1 MARLSLAK
9 LERHLYAAADILRS
23 KMDASEYK
31 DFIFGMLFLKR
42 CSDVFEAEREKVITE
57 HGEAFANDPMFYDS
71 FFVPAESR
79 WQYLIDNLN
88 ADRYATLLNTALTR
102 LGEHNGPLEGVLDHI
117 DFMKQVGNKR
127 VINDEDCRALARH
140 FNRYRFRN
148 GDFQFSDLLGA
159 AYEFLINMFAE
170 SAGKKGG
177 DFYTPRDVVRL
188 MVRLLKP
195 QQGMRVYDPTCGS
208 GGMLILSKEYVEQCG
223 GDSADMRLAGQVL
236 DVSAWTIC
244 KLNMILHGI
253 PDAHIER
260 EDTLLHPLHRDAGEL
275 ERFDRVIAN
284 PPFSQNY
291 SRTNMEYPERFRWG
305 WCPTTGKKGDL
316 MFAQHMLAVC
326 KPTGMVATV
335 MPHGVLFRGGEERK
349 IRQKWIE
356 QDLVEAVIGLP
367 QNLFY
372 GATIPACI
380 LVLRPEPGYGNSGKP
395 AARRGQVLFINAD
408 AEYHAG
414 RAQNYLKPEHVEK
427 IVSTFERFD
436 NVPAYARAVSVQ
448 ELADND
454 YNLNIRRYVDN
465 APPPE
470 PHDVRA
476 HLQGGV
482 PVAEIEAKRSL
493 FEAVGLDTER
503 LFTLRVGAASGDVP
517 SAPGVREPSAHYLA
531 TDSGYADFTEALDS
545 RAAIR
550 RVIEADTGIRDRR
563 EQVFAACDD
572 WWDAHSHRLADL
584 PPDATERRDLNGV
597 RSEFLDTFGAAL
609 LPIGALDR
617 FQLAGVVAGWWNDSL
632 PDLKTLM
639 ERGFAGVIDGWLDA
653 IANALDDDEGSG
665 PIFDPFAHPLVQHTM
680 QDYLARIEAEREEIT
695 RLRAE
700 KEAWEAQNPPEDE
713 EEAEGWNYAKDLER
727 RIKEL
732 KDSIREELKRFKEL
746 EKKLGM
752 KKHAGNVAFVAE
764 HAGLKIQLA
773 SVLDQIAALQAELD
787 AYETIKT
794 DLAAARSRYR
804 ELLNQFLETLTQRC
818 NDMSEVQTAT
828 MVLRLLEERVQQAL
842 DGALM
847 RKKRALLECIERLWD
862 KYRITLAH
870 LRADRHDAETRLSG
884 LLERLGYAA

>member
-42 CSDVFEAEREKVITE
+42 CSDVFEAEREKVVAE
-57 HGEAFANDPMFYDS
+57 HGEAYADDPMFYDS
-71 FFVPAESR
+71 FFVPPEAR
-79 WQYLIDNLN
+79 WQHLIDHLN
-88 ADRYATLLNTALTR
+88 TDRYATLLNTALTK
-102 LGEHNGPLEGVLDHI
+102 LGEHNAPLEGVLDHI

-195 QQGMRVYDPTCGS
+195 VQGMSVYDPTCGS

-223 GDSADMRLAGQVL
+223 GDSANLRLAGQVL

-260 EDTLLHPLHRDAGEL
+260 EDTLLHPLHREAGEL

-291 SRTNMEYPERFRWG
+291 SRTNMEFPERFRWG

-316 MFAQHMLAVC
+316 MFTQHMLAVC

-335 MPHGVLFRGGEERK
+335 MPHGVLFRGGEEKK

-356 QDLVEAVIGLP
+356 QDLIEAVIGLP
-367 QNLFY
+367 PNLFY

-380 LVLRPEPGYGNSGKP
+380 LVLRPEPNRKP
-395 AARRGQVLFINAD
+395 AARRDQVLFINAD

-427 IVSTFERFD
+427 IVSTFERFE
-436 NVPAYARAVSVQ
+436 NVRAYARVVSKQ
-448 ELADND
+448 ELIDND
-454 YNLNIRRYVDN
+454 CNLNIRRYVDN

-482 PVAEIEAKRSL
+482 PVTEIESHRRL
-493 FEAVGLDTER
+493 FEALGLDPAH
-503 LFTLRVGAASGDVP
+503 LFAARGAHSDNKGQGT
-517 SAPGVREPSAHYLA
+517 PGVREPSAQYLVA
-531 TDSGYADFTEALDS
+531 HAGYADFADVLDS

-563 EQVFAACDD
+563 EEVFAACDD
-572 WWDAHSHRLADL
+572 WWDAHSRRLADL
-584 PPDATERRDLNGV
+584 PNRRDLNGV

-639 ERGFAGVIDGWLDA
+639 ERGFGGVIEGWLDA
-653 IANALDDDEGSG
+653 IADALEDDEASG
-665 PIFDPFAHPLVQHTM
+665 PLFDPFAHPLVQHTM
-680 QDYLARIEAEREEIT
+680 QDYLIRIEAERQEIT

-732 KDSIREELKRFKEL
+732 KDGAREDLKRFKEL

-752 KKHAGNVAFVAE
+752 KKHAGNAAFAAE
-764 HAGLKIQLA
+764 HAGLKVLLA
-773 SVLDQIAALQAELD
+773 PVLDQIAALQAELEP
-787 AYETIKT
+787 YETIKA
-794 DLAAARSRYR
+794 DLAATRARYR
-804 ELLNQFLETLTQRC
+804 ELLSQFLDTLTQRC
-818 NDMSEVQTAT
+818 SDMSEAQTAT
-828 MVLRLLEERVQQAL
+828 MVLRLLEERVQAAL
-842 DGALM
+842 DGALTRM
-847 RKKRALLECIERLWD
+847 RQALATYVEGLWD
-862 KYRITLAH
+862 KYRVTLTE
-870 LRADRHDAETRLSG
+870 LRAESAVLENRLNRLMRG
-884 LLERLGYAA
+884 LAYV

>member
-9 LERHLYAAADILRS
+9 LERHLYSAADILRS
-23 KMDASEYK
+23 KMDAAEYK

-42 CSDVFEAEREKVITE
+42 CSDEFDAQRERIVSR
-57 HGEAFANDPMFYDS
+57 HGKQYADVPEFYEGT
-71 FFVPAESR
+71 FFVPPEAR
-79 WQYLIDNLN
+79 WQHLIDHLN
-88 ADRYATLLNTALTR
+88 TDRYATLLNQALTK
-102 LGEHNGPLEGVLDHI
+102 LGEHNGPLDGVLDHI

-195 QQGMRVYDPTCGS
+195 TAGMSIYDPTCGS
-208 GGMLILSKEYVEQCG
+208 GGMLILSKEYVEESG
-223 GDSADMRLAGQVL
+223 GDGKNLELSGQVL

-253 PDAHIER
+253 LDARILR
-260 EDTLLHPLHRDAGEL
+260 EDTLLHPLHREHGEL

-291 SRTNMEYPERFRWG
+291 ARTNMEFPERFRWG

-326 KPTGMVATV
+326 KPNGMVATV
-335 MPHGVLFRGGEERK
+335 MPHGVLFRGGEEKK
-349 IRQKWIE
+349 IRAKWIE
-356 QDLVEAVIGLP
+356 QDLIEAVIGLP

-380 LVLRPEPGYGNSGKP
+380 LVLRPESNRKP

-414 RAQNYLKPEHVEK
+414 RAQNYLKPEHLEK
-427 IVSTFERFD
+427 IVSTFERFED
-436 NVPAYARAVSVQ
+436 VPAYAEVVSVAT
-448 ELADND
+448 LAEND

-465 APPPE
+465 APPSE
-470 PHDVRA
+470 PQDVRA
-476 HLQGGV
+476 HLHGGV
-482 PVAEIEAKRSL
+482 PVAEINAWQEL
-493 FEAVGLDTER
+493 FEAVGFDPGR
-503 LFTLRVGAASGDVP
+503 LFVHPSVATPAPVVQGVAEP
-517 SAPGVREPSAHYLA
+517 SAPYLVHA
-531 TDSGYADFTEALDS
+531 GYAEFAAVLDS

-563 EQVFAACDD
+563 EEVLAACDT
-572 WWDAHSHRLADL
+572 WWEAHRHRLAGL
-584 PPDATERRDLNGV
+584 PKRRDLNGV
-597 RSEFLDTFGAAL
+597 RSEFLDSFGAAL
-609 LPIGALDR
+609 SHIGALDR

-639 ERGFAGVIDGWLDA
+639 EQGFAGVVEGWLDA
-653 IANALDDDEGSG
+653 IADALEDDESSG
-665 PIFDPFAHPLVQHTM
+665 PIFDPFAHPLVRSTM
-680 QDYLARIEAEREEIT
+680 QDYLARINVERQEIA

-700 KEAWEAQNPPEDE
+700 KEAWEAQNPPEEE

-732 KDSIREELKRFKEL
+732 KDGIREESRRLKEV
-746 EKKLGM
+746 EKKLGT
-752 KKHAGNVAFVAE
+752 KKYAGNAALCAE
-764 HAGLKIQLA
+764 LAGLKIQLA
-773 SVLDQIAALQAELD
+773 PTLDQVAALQAELEPFE
-787 AYETIKT
+787 AIKESLSAT
-794 DLAAARSRYR
+794 RARYR
-804 ELLNQFLETLTQRC
+804 ELLNQFLATLNKRC
-818 NDMSEVQTAT
+818 NDMSEEQTAT
-828 MVLRLLEERVQQAL
+828 MVLRLLEQRVQQSLDDAL
-842 DGALM
+842 T
-847 RKKRALLECIERLWD
+847 RKRRMLVAYVERLWD
-862 KYRITLAH
+862 KYRVTLTE
-870 LRADRHDAETRLSG
+870 LRSSRATLECQLDRLLKG
-884 LLERLGYAA
+884 LAYR

>member
-42 CSDVFEAEREKVITE
+42 CSDVFEAEREKVITD
-57 HGEAFANDPMFYDS
+57 HGAAMADDPMFYDS
-71 FFVPAESR
+71 FFVPSESR
-79 WQYLIDNLN
+79 WQYLIENLN
-88 ADRYATLLNTALTR
+88 ADRYATLLNTALTK

-195 QQGMRVYDPTCGS
+195 QQGMSVYDPTCGS

-260 EDTLLHPLHRDAGEL
+260 EDTLLHPLHREAGEL

-291 SRTNMEYPERFRWG
+291 SRTNMEFPERFRWG

-335 MPHGVLFRGGEERK
+335 MPHGVLFRGGEEKK

-380 LVLRPEPGYGNSGKP
+380 LVLRPEPNRKP
-395 AARRGQVLFINAD
+395 AGRRGQVLFINAD

-427 IVSTFERFD
+427 IVSTFERFE
-436 NVPAYARAVSVQ
+436 NVPAYARTVSVQ

-493 FEAVGLDTER
+493 FEAVGLNPEH
-503 LFTLRVGAASGDVP
+503 LFTYRNGPAATNAHGVL
-517 SAPGVREPSAHYLA
+517 GVREPSAHYLA
-531 TDSGYADFTEALDS
+531 AQTGYADFAEVLDS

-550 RVIEADTGIRDRR
+550 RVIEADLGIRDRR

-572 WWDAHSHRLADL
+572 WWVTYSHRLADL
-584 PPDATERRDLNGV
+584 PNRRDLNGV
-597 RSEFLDTFGAAL
+597 RNEFLETFGTAL
-609 LPIGALDR
+609 SPIGALDR

-653 IANALDDDEGSG
+653 IADALEDDEASG
-665 PIFDPFAHPLVQHTM
+665 PLFDPFAHPLVQHTM
-680 QDYLARIEAEREEIT
+680 QDYLAQIESERQEIT

-732 KDSIREELKRFKEL
+732 KDSIREDLKRFKEL

-752 KKHAGNVAFVAE
+752 KKHAGNAAFAVE
-764 HAGLKIQLA
+764 HAGLRVQLA
-773 SVLDQIAALQAELD
+773 STLDQIAALQTELEP
-787 AYETIKT
+787 YETIKAN
-794 DLAAARSRYR
+794 LAATRARYR
-804 ELLNQFLETLTQRC
+804 ELLNQFLDTLTQRC
-818 NDMSEVQTAT
+818 NDMNEAQTAE
-828 MVLRLLEERVQQAL
+828 MVLRLLEERVQASL
-842 DGALM
+842 DGALA
-847 RKKRALLECIERLWD
+847 RKRQMLVVCVEKLWD
-862 KYRITLAH
+862 KYSVTLHQMQQTQLA
-870 LRADRHDAETRLSG
+870 LRDSVGRLLQG
-884 LLERLGYAA
+884 LGYVL

>member
-42 CSDVFEAEREKVITE
+42 CSDVFEAEREKVITD
-57 HGEAFANDPMFYDS
+57 HGAAMADDPMFYDS
-71 FFVPAESR
+71 FFVPPEAR
-79 WQYLIDNLN
+79 WQYLIDRLN
-88 ADRYATLLNTALTR
+88 TDRYATLLNTALTK

-195 QQGMRVYDPTCGS
+195 QQGMSVYDPTCGS
-208 GGMLILSKEYVEQCG
+208 GGMLILSKEYVEQSG
-223 GDSADMRLAGQVL
+223 GDGANLDLSGQVL

-253 PDAHIER
+253 LGARIER
-260 EDTLLHPLHRDAGEL
+260 EDTLLHPMHREVGEL

-291 SRTNMEYPERFRWG
+291 SRTNMEFPERFRWG

-335 MPHGVLFRGGEERK
+335 MPHGVLFRGGEEKK

-356 QDLVEAVIGLP
+356 QDLIEAVIGLP

-380 LVLRPEPGYGNSGKP
+380 LVLRPEPNRKP

-427 IVSTFERFD
+427 IVSTFERYE
-436 NVPAYARAVSVQ
+436 NVPAYARVVNMQ
-448 ELADND
+448 ELVDND

-465 APPPE
+465 APLPE

-482 PVAEIEAKRSL
+482 PVAEIEAKRSV
-493 FEAVGLDTER
+493 FEAVGLDPER
-503 LFTLRVGAASGDVP
+503 LFAFRTGVAAGDGHGASGV
-517 SAPGVREPSAHYLA
+517 SEPSAHYLVA
-531 TDSGYADFTEALDS
+531 YSGYADFAEALDS
-545 RAAIR
+545 RAAIHR
-550 RVIEADTGIRDRR
+550 MIEADTGIRDRR

-572 WWDAHSHRLADL
+572 WWEAHRHRLADL
-584 PPDATERRDLNGV
+584 PNRRDLNGV
-597 RSEFLDTFGAAL
+597 RSEFLESFGAAL

-617 FQLAGVVAGWWNDSL
+617 FQLAGVVAGWWSDSL

-639 ERGFAGVIDGWLDA
+639 ELGFAGVVEGWLDA
-653 IANALDDDEGSG
+653 IADALEDDEASG
-665 PIFDPFAHPLVQHTM
+665 PIFDPFTHPLVLSTM
-680 QDYLARIEAEREEIT
+680 QDYLARIEAERQEIT

-713 EEAEGWNYAKDLER
+713 EEAEGWNYAKDVER
-727 RIKEL
+727 RIKEF
-732 KDSIREELKRFKEL
+732 KDSIREDLKRFKEL

-752 KKHAGNVAFVAE
+752 KKHAGNAAFAAE
-764 HAGLKIQLA
+764 HAGLRVKLA
-773 SVLDQIAALQAELD
+773 PVLDQIAALQAELD
-787 AYETIKT
+787 PYETIKA
-794 DLAAARSRYR
+794 DLAATRARYR
-804 ELLNQFLETLTQRC
+804 ELLNQFLETLTNRC
-818 NDMSEVQTAT
+818 SDMSDEQTAT
-828 MVLRLLEERVQQAL
+828 MVLRLLEARLQEAL
-842 DGALM
+842 DSSLTQKLRM
-847 RKKRALLECIERLWD
+847 LIEYIEWLWD
-862 KYRITLAH
+862 KYRVTLAD
-870 LRADRHDAETRLSG
+870 LRSNRSMLESRLDRLLTGLS
-884 LLERLGYAA
+884 YQ